1 MAPLGY
7 IEVLDSK
14 GNVLE
19 RRPIDYFPIHIGRA
33 YNNEVVIDDP
43 YVCPAHV
50 AIELDDR
57 GSLIARDLTA
67 SMGCGWAAAEKSAF
81 QCWR

>member
-19 RRPIDYFPIHIGRA
+19 RRPIDSTQYDGWISRSPKVGHA
-33 YNNEVVIDDP
+33 P
-43 YVCPAHV
+43 W
-50 AIELDDR
+50 
-57 GSLIARDLTA
+57 A
-67 SMGCGWAAAEKSAF
+67 SPRSKIW
-81 QCWR
+81 